1 MHYFC
6 TTILHYDKMET
17 ATIRKQTSFRLSES
31 LIETLRREAAKR
43 NRSLNNFVE
52 SILMAFV
59 SESPNK
65 QKKARILK
73 RLTLTISVVSWIL
86 YEDIKNYGTV

>member
-59 SESPNK
+59 SEIPNK
-65 QKKARILK
+65 T
-73 RLTLTISVVSWIL
+73 TLAAMK
-86 YEDIKNYGTV
+86 EAEEGKNLETLDLDNFRSFVDSL